1 MNVLESE
8 SNLEIKTLLLSSMP
22 GAVGRVSVLKDVLEE
37 DGEAAVAAA
46 AAIVL
51 SEGSPRDA
59 PLVGDR
65 RVGCAMSIRRGSD
78 G

>member
-1 MNVLESE
+1 MDREPVIVDGLF
-8 SNLEIKTLLLSSMP
+8 
-22 GAVGRVSVLKDVLEE
+22 
-37 DGEAAVAAA
+37 DGEPAA

-51 SEGSPRDA
+51 SEGSPMEA

-78 G
+78 GCSILVAI